1 MSQVVPVRRVFCC
14 VVVTCVASAAIAGCF
29 AALALPASAQTG
41 PSSGCAAVNRGSL
54 NFATAGGGTAARSV
68 TMQAGEALTLTLT
81 TRGEARISVLGDSGA
96 RPLQSS
102 RGTTMLFVAPES
114 DTFAVRLDA
123 DGQDDATLRTRCAS
137 VAQAA
142 AERALL
148 DRRKAFLVSRDP
160 DRIRIDRP
168 AGGPKAIDSLSPPTG
183 DGALPRDVKASISL
197 SELASAMK
205 IGTPHKPSILDF
217 WFEGRYTSYDAL
229 DVNARQSDG
238 NFSEMYFGSKYMLG
252 PDIMLGYL
260 AQFDQAG
267 EDTLGGSTVKASGWM
282 AGPYMSVRMGHG
294 VFFDARAARGMTE
307 TLPNGIAVATQP
319 QDRSLVRGTLRGE
332 RQIGGWTVAPSVA
345 LSYVED
351 APAVRAGMDEAAAT
365 PAGTGRLDMLPE
377 IKRRFDLDS
386 TTYVEPRFAAG
397 GFLSFDHLST
407 LSPAGVAGQV
417 PDLHWKA
424 EAGVAVGVKDS
435 MNVQATGGVESG
447 GEAAP
452 DTWSGRLQLNMPLGK

>member
-1 MSQVVPVRRVFCC
+1 MSQVVPARRVFFCI
-14 VVVTCVASAAIAGCF
+14 VKGVASAAAAGSV
-29 AALALPASAQTG
+29 AALALPASAGTA

-54 NFATAGGGTAARSV
+54 NFAAAGGGTAAGSV
-68 TMQAGEALTLTLT
+68 TMEAGETLTLTLT
-81 TRGEARISVLGDSGA
+81 SKGEARISVLGGGGA
-96 RPLQSS
+96 GPLQSS
-102 RGTTMLFVAPES
+102 RATTMLFVAPES

-123 DGQDDATLRTRCAS
+123 DGQDGAMLRTRCAS
-137 VAQAA
+137 VAEAA

-148 DRRKAFLVSRDP
+148 DRRKAFLASRDP

-168 AGGPKAIDSLSPPTG
+168 AGGLKAVDSLSPPTG
-183 DGALPRDVKASISL
+183 DGSPPRDVKASISL

-238 NFSEMYFGSKYMLG
+238 SFSEMYFGSKYMLG

-267 EDTLGGSTVKASGWM
+267 EDTLDGSDVKAGGWM

-294 VFFDARAARGMTE
+294 IFFDARAARGVTE
-307 TLPNGIAVATQP
+307 TLPSGIAVSTQP

-332 RQIGGWTVAPSVA
+332 RQVAGWTVAPSVA

-351 APAVRAGMDEAAAT
+351 APAMRGAMDEAAAA

-377 IKRRFDLDS
+377 VKRRFDLDS
-386 TTYVEPRFAAG
+386 ATYVEPRFAAG
-397 GFLSFDHLST
+397 GFLAFDTLST
-407 LSPAGVAGQV
+407 LSPAGMAGQV

-435 MNVQATGGVESG
+435 MNLQATGGVESG
-447 GEAAP
+447 GEAAA